1 MRFAAGF
8 ALGAALGV
16 LAFREPFQV
25 RVRRTTVRLA
35 GLPPSLE
42 GLTILHLSDLHCG
55 PWVADAHLRRGLEVA
70 RGLGAD
76 LAVLTGDFVSVSA
89 WYAPRLAR
97 MLQGLSA
104 PLGVYGVFGNHD
116 YWTRRIERVRD
127 SLEGAGVRILVNE
140 SVQVHRDLWLAGV
153 DDVIAGRP
161 DVPATLAGVPAEGF
175 RLILCH
181 EPDHADAVAPYV
193 RRETLQLS
201 GHSHGGQVV
210 LPRLGPLYLP
220 PHGRRYPAGLY
231 RVPDTP
237 LQVYTNVGLGIVS
250 PPLRL
255 NCPPEVGLLTL
266 ASF

>member
-35 GLPPSLE
+35 DLPPSLE
-42 GLTILHLSDLHCG
+42 GLTIAHLSDLHCG
-55 PWVADAHLRRGLEVA
+55 PWVADSHLRRGLQVA
-70 RGLGAD
+70 RDLQAD
-76 LAVLTGDFVSVSA
+76 LLVITGDFVSVSA

-97 MLQGLSA
+97 MLQGLHA

-116 YWTRRIERVRD
+116 YWTRRIDRVRD
-127 SLEGAGVRILVNE
+127 CLQGAGVRILTNE
-140 SVQVHRDLWLAGV
+140 SVQVHEDLWLCGV

-161 DVPATLAGVPAEGF
+161 DVPAALAAVPPEAF

-181 EPDHADAVAPYV
+181 EPDHADAIAPHLG
-193 RRETLQLS
+193 RETLQLS
-201 GHSHGGQVV
+201 GHSHGGQVL

-220 PHGRRYPAGLY
+220 PHGRRYPAGLS
-231 RVPDTP
+231 RVPGTP

-250 PPLRL
+250 PPFRL
-255 NCPPEVGLLTL
+255 NCPPEVGLITL
-266 ASF
+266 ASA